1 MLKDYIPRKLE
12 HNIARLTKK
21 FPIITILGP
30 RQSGKTTLLQQKFPD
45 YNYITLE
52 SPDTRAAVLN
62 DPRGFLDQ
70 YINDPIIID
79 EFQRIPELTSYLQEY
94 ADAHYS
100 MGQVFLTGSQQY
112 NIAEKVSQSLVG
124 RTAILKLLPFSLEE
138 IQSSFPSVRLEKM
151 LLRGSYPAVFD
162 RDIAPSEWY
171 PSYVESYLERDVRQ
185 LIRIGNLDTFI
196 LFLKILAG
204 RAGHL
209 LNLNN
214 VGIEVGI
221 SQPTARQWLSI
232 LLDSQLIF
240 LLQPFHRNI
249 NKRLIKTAKLYFSD
263 TGLLCFLLGIRS
275 ENDLNT
281 HPLRSSVFEN
291 FIISEFYKYNHYLP
305 EANSLLF
312 YRDKSGREVDLIT
325 EKADTLNLYEIK
337 YSKTIH
343 KNHFRHLRYLSNHIP
358 VHKTAVIYAGNQLL
372 PNVLGWESLQD
383 MAQILK

>member
-12 HNIARLTKK
+12 LNIARLAKK
-21 FPIITILGP
+21 FPIVTILGP

-45 YNYITLE
+45 YDYITLE
-52 SPDTRAAVLN
+52 SPDTRTAVLN

-70 YINDPIIID
+70 YKNNQIIID

-94 ADAHYS
+94 ADAYYS

-112 NIAEKVSQSLVG
+112 NIAENVSQSLVG

-138 IQSSFPSVRLEKM
+138 IQSSFPSVSLENR

-162 RDIAPSEWY
+162 RDIAPGEWY
-171 PSYVESYLERDVRQ
+171 PSYVETYLERDVRQ

-204 RAGHL
+204 RASHL

-214 VGIEVGI
+214 VGTEVGI

-232 LLDSQLIF
+232 LLDSQLTF

-291 FIISEFYKYNHYLP
+291 LIISEFYKYNHYSP
-305 EANSLLF
+305 EINNLLF

-325 EKADTLNLYEIK
+325 EKADILNLYEIK
-337 YSKTIH
+337 YSKTIQQ
-343 KNHFRHLRYLSNHIP
+343 NHFRHLQYLSNQIP
-358 VHKTAVIYAGNQLL
+358 VHKTAVIYAGNQQF
-372 PNVLGWESLQD
+372 PNVLGWESLHA